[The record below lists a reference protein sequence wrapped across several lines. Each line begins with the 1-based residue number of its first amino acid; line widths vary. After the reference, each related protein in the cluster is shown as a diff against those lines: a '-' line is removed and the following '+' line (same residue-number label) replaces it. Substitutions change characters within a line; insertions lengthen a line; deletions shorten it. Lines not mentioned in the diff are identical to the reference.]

1 MIEYTD
7 FDASLMDMKMT
18 CPRCSSVVENKH
30 GVCRQCG
37 EVAFQCR
44 SCRNINYDH
53 LDAFLCVEC
62 GYCRFS
68 DFTYK
73 IKSRRAS
80 WVHEDEKPE
89 ELLRSLDQTL
99 RDVEDNRQTL
109 RSLGSDSKA
118 YEKLCRT
125 TSFRCMEKLND
136 IAAYVV
142 FLKHST
148 FLCHF
153 LT

>member
-1 MIEYTD
+1 MCVVNVARSHFNVDRVATSTTIT
-7 FDASLMDMKMT
+7 ST
-18 CPRCSSVVENKH
+18 RSV
-30 GVCRQCG
+30 CG
-37 EVAFQCR
+37 M
-44 SCRNINYDH
+44 
-53 LDAFLCVEC
+53 

-125 TSFRCMEKLND
+125 TSFRCMEKIEMMLQRTRKDSQDSKNKMRSSTTSVAT
-136 IAAYVV
+136 AAS
-142 FLKHST
+142 KH
-148 FLCHF
+148 F
-153 LT
+153 